1 MDEISFEIPNPAR
14 KKKKRRKKFPGQLI
28 PAEDLVSWEPGPIE
42 QS

>member
-1 MDEISFEIPNPAR
+1 MDEISFEIPKPTQ
-14 KKKKRRKKFPGQLI
+14 KKKKRKKKFPDQLI